1 MPSSDVSNHAQTCIP
16 QDGIGVA
23 GHARG
28 WLNDSAFLPLAA
40 AGLAFAGIWL
50 AADYA
55 GVSRAIFAPQY
66 VLELLVRD
74 VMQDNG
80 TECSRA
86 HRSNGRRCTSSQVAE
101 PAPLYE
107 PFERAARKVLR
118 HAGI

>member
-40 AGLAFAGIWL
+40 AGLAFAVIWL
-50 AADYA
+50 AADSA

-66 VLELLVRD
+66 AIELLVRD
-74 VMQDNG
+74 VMQNYG
-80 TECSRA
+80 AECS
-86 HRSNGRRCTSSQVAE
+86 RSNGRRCTLSQVAE